1 MGVIPSDKHLLL
13 VWQHVHSTF
22 HLDRVLFS
30 LRLSHSHTHTVVRP
44 AVTTRNGYNCV
55 RWPAFHNCLMATLH
69 IIPRFH
75 TDTPSHSSCTHLT
88 RWRFVDEQHCVPR
101 FPSHV
106 DACGP
111 WLSLSLSL
119 SLSPSISFCPVLR
132 ITTFS
137 SVWQSVSLSAY
148 LFFILSRTRNHFSN
162 QFA

>member
-119 SLSPSISFCPVLR
+119 SLSKYFFLPRSPYHHLFLR
-132 ITTFS
+132 LAIC
-137 SVWQSVSLSAY
+137 QSVSLSIFY
-148 LFFILSRTRNHFSN
+148 SVTHS
-162 QFA
+162 